1 MNKIELCK
9 NIKDNIGKLSNNE
22 ILEIFKI
29 INNNNTKYT
38 RNNNGI
44 FINLKWIEDDILNK
58 INDYISFS
66 IKSQD
71 EMIKYEKIKNSLT
84 DSINF
89 KDKIC
94 DDNNDIV
101 SNITITNVLQLN
113 RSKISSSMK
122 FYLLKKK
129 FMKPILSQN
138 IIIDN
143 VLTYEEYLIDK

>member
-29 INNNNTKYT
+29 INSNNTKYT

-44 FINLKWIEDDILNK
+44 FINLKWIDEDILNK

-66 IKSQD
+66 IKSQN
-71 EMIKYEKIKNSLT
+71 EMIKYEQIKNSLT
-84 DSINF
+84 DTINF
-89 KDKIC
+89 KDKNSDVNTKDAI
-94 DDNNDIV
+94 N
-101 SNITITNVLQLN
+101 NITTSNLSQLT

-129 FMKPILSQN
+129 FMKPILLQN
-138 IIIDN
+138 TIVDN
-143 VLTYEEYLIDK
+143 DLTYEEYLI

>member
-89 KDKIC
+89 KDKTC

-101 SNITITNVLQLN
+101 SNITTTNILQLN

>member
-29 INNNNTKYT
+29 VNDNNTKYT

-44 FINLKWIEDDILNK
+44 FINLKWMDEEILNK

-66 IKSQD
+66 IKSQN
-71 EMIKYEKIKNSLT
+71 EMINYEKIKNSLT

-89 KDKIC
+89 KDKNA
-94 DDNNDIV
+94 DDNTSITNNIIN
-101 SNITITNVLQLN
+101 SNISQIS

-129 FMKPILSQN
+129 FMKPILLQN
-138 IIIDN
+138 TIIDN
-143 VLTYEEYLIDK
+143 DLTYEEYLI

>member
-66 IKSQD
+66 IKSQN

-89 KDKIC
+89 KDKTC

-101 SNITITNVLQLN
+101 SNITTTNILQLN

>member
-66 IKSQD
+66 IKSQN

-89 KDKIC
+89 KDKTC
-94 DDNNDIV
+94 DNNNDIV

>member
-89 KDKIC
+89 KDKTC

-101 SNITITNVLQLN
+101 SNINTTNILQLN

>member
-29 INNNNTKYT
+29 INNNDTKYT

-44 FINLKWIEDDILNK
+44 FINLKWIEDSILIK
-58 INDYISFS
+58 INDYINFS
-66 IKSQD
+66 IKSQK
-71 EMIKYEKIKNSLT
+71 EMLKYEKIKNSLT

-89 KDKIC
+89 KDKSI
-94 DDNNDIV
+94 DDNNIESYNISTSNV
-101 SNITITNVLQLN
+101 SQLN

-129 FMKPILSQN
+129 FMKPILLQN
-138 IIIDN
+138 TIIYND
-143 VLTYEEYLIDK
+143 LTYEEYLM